1 MTPSYPV
8 LPSPASQDE
17 LQLQVD
23 EFLHRAAAADVG
35 PTGPSLRT
43 AFALQPPTLA
53 LLEIGDLQADRFKG
67 IFRLGYDGDARL
79 VLGARVQVRPP
90 SLPPSSGTASLWCA
104 DPEDKLADLPTLSQ
118 ANPLN
123 PSPSPLPSS
132 TAPLAAHRP
141 LLVPMALTLSNVRL
155 RAIVVLIVSKHNGIT
170 IVFKNDPLES
180 LDVSSTFDS
189 ISVLKG
195 FIQKEIEGQLREM
208 FREDLPGIIHTLS
221 QQWFSSE
228 ASVEVERPA
237 HLPSMASYQSS
248 AHLYAGGEGGLP
260 RTPEGHPAASTS
272 QQHDSAR
279 TTPRGP
285 RQSFSSA
292 TMPARP
298 TPASPPS
305 SSFPDLE
312 DYDPTY
318 GLRPEGLPAH
328 TVISGSELGK
338 IWESNRGFGEIFEDD
353 FPEPGDG
360 DEMGS
365 GSAAMN
371 RQQELDDDGRSSVY
385 DPRDFYSQ
393 AGGSAV
399 RGMFPALERSQS
411 RSSYTGGAQSVA
423 STPRTIHAVG
433 GGTVL
438 LRPGLMSQPTTP
450 RLTHHVHSSSLH
462 HRGTSPAPSS
472 SFNPRSRPVSRAQSC
487 DLGRPSSTPGGQR
500 YQTPPLSMSMSTS
513 RSSASIATPASSAIG
528 FGPPPPSL
536 LSVSPQHNRTLSVSQ
551 GLPETIS
558 HLSQLSLSNHTL
570 SQYTREHAHVAMRS
584 HPPTAFR
591 SNSAYGGG
599 NGGGGPATP
608 GVAGGPR
615 KAMRK
620 RTHRL
625 NSSAPTSTPASAP
638 VSTSVSAFPSAPSS
652 ARSSP
657 PYSRR
662 STGPF
667 PPPVPVFAAVATPL
681 RPKLESRASYGF
693 PPVFEEGS
701 PFASRRG
708 LEALR

>member
-1 MTPSYPV
+1 VDDPCNQPRSDGPLTFAPPGAPSDLA
-8 LPSPASQDE
+8 LPS
-17 LQLQVD
+17 LV
-23 EFLHRAAAADVG
+23 R
-35 PTGPSLRT
+35 
-43 AFALQPPTLA
+43 QPPTLA

-79 VLGARVQVRPP
+79 VLGARVQVGPP
-90 SLPPSSGTASLWCA
+90 RHASRSSNRSSRDLACKTGSLTLLDLSTSLS
-104 DPEDKLADLPTLSQ
+104 TQ

-228 ASVEVERPA
+228 ASVEVERPTFPA
-237 HLPSMASYQSS
+237 QPQPSMTSHPSS
-248 AHLYAGGEGGLP
+248 AHLYAASGEGLP
-260 RTPEGHPAASTS
+260 RTPESHPVASSSGH
-272 QQHDSAR
+272 HDSAG

-285 RQSFSSA
+285 RPSFSGSA
-292 TMPARP
+292 APAP
-298 TPASPPS
+298 TSPPS
-305 SSFPDLE
+305 SSFPDIE

-318 GLRPEGLPAH
+318 GLRPEGLPTH

-338 IWESNRGFGEIFEDD
+338 IWERNRGFGEIFEDD

-365 GSAAMN
+365 GSAAMD

-385 DPRDFYSQ
+385 DPRDYYSQ
-393 AGGSAV
+393 AGGSGV
-399 RGMFPALERSQS
+399 RGLFPALDRS
-411 RSSYTGGAQSVA
+411 RSSFTGAQSVA

-438 LRPGLMSQPTTP
+438 LRPGLASQPTTP

-462 HRGTSPAPSS
+462 HRGTSPAPLSA
-472 SFNPRSRPVSRAQSC
+472 FNPRSRPVSRAQSC
-487 DLGRPSSTPGGQR
+487 DLGRPSSAPGGQR
-500 YQTPPLSMSMSTS
+500 YQTPPLSTSMSTS
-513 RSSASIATPASSAIG
+513 RSSASLATPASSAIG
-528 FGPPPPSL
+528 FGPAPPSL

-591 SNSAYGGG
+591 SNSAYGG
-599 NGGGGPATP
+599 NGGGGGLATP
-608 GVAGGPR
+608 GGAGPR

-625 NSSAPTSTPASAP
+625 NTPAPTSTPASAP

-667 PPPVPVFAAVATPL
+667 PPPAPVFAAAATPM

-693 PPVFEEGS
+693 PPVFEEAS

-708 LEALR
+708 PDSLR